1 MARALE
7 TKMMT
12 NDPHVEQLEARRLL
26 AATLVNGVL
35 TVVGTAGDDNITVS
49 YRADT
54 KWFNVGVNGQG
65 TSFGHAHVDRI
76 IIFGLAGND
85 MISASHVAGFKP
97 GVIIKGGDGND
108 YIKGGR
114 NRDLLIGGAGD
125 DSIFGNASDDTLLGQ
140 DGNDL
145 LKGGIGSDLLI
156 GGDGNDDLAE
166 LHGATTLI

>member
-1 MARALE
+1 MTRAFE
-7 TKMMT
+7 TKLMT
-12 NDPHVEQLEARRLL
+12 NIPHLEQLENRRLMS
-26 AATLVNGVL
+26 ATLVNGVV
-35 TVVGTAGDDNITVS
+35 TVIGTAGDDNITVS
-49 YRADT
+49 YRSDT

-85 MISASHVAGFKP
+85 MISASHVEGFKP
-97 GVIIKGGDGND
+97 GIIIKGGEGND

-145 LKGGIGSDLLI
+145 LKGGIGNDLLI
-156 GGDGNDDLAE
+156 GGDGD
-166 LHGATTLI
+166 